1 MLGDALLVSLGAV
14 PGAWLRFVL
23 VNRLEPVLP
32 HRHWG
37 TLVVNLA
44 ACFGLG
50 LLTALRAHG
59 QASAAFML
67 LLGTGFLGSLS
78 TFSTLAAELD
88 LCLQNGHQLACPSW
102 RPLLGLNSDGI
113 FTATSSC
120 QPTPSSTQTRGI
132 SARSTGSHTWCAAA
146 LATSE

>member
-1 MLGDALLVSLGAV
+1 MASGAGEMLGEALLVALGAV

-23 VNRLEPVLP
+23 VNRLEPLLP

-88 LCLQNGHQLACPSW
+88 LCLQNGHQRQAFLLITGS
-102 RPLLGLNSDGI
+102 LLGGLL
-113 FTATSSC
+113 
-120 QPTPSSTQTRGI
+120 
-132 SARSTGSHTWCAAA
+132 A
-146 LATSE
+146 LAGGLSLA

>member
-1 MLGDALLVSLGAV
+1 MAANTPLLSVAASPALLVALGAI
-14 PGAWLRFVL
+14 PGAWLRFLV

-37 TLVVNLA
+37 TLLVNLV

-59 QASAAFML
+59 QASSAFML

-78 TFSTLAAELD
+78 TFSTLAAELHM
-88 LCLQNGHQLACPSW
+88 CLQNGQRRQALLLITGS
-102 RPLLGLNSDGI
+102 LLGGL
-113 FTATSSC
+113 
-120 QPTPSSTQTRGI
+120 
-132 SARSTGSHTWCAAA
+132 
-146 LATSE
+146 LAIAGGHSLG

>member
-1 MLGDALLVSLGAV
+1 MGSPGLMASGAGGMLGDALLVSLGAV

-88 LCLQNGHQLACPSW
+88 LCLQNGHQRQAFLLITGS
-102 RPLLGLNSDGI
+102 LLGGLL
-113 FTATSSC
+113 
-120 QPTPSSTQTRGI
+120 
-132 SARSTGSHTWCAAA
+132 A
-146 LATSE
+146 LAGGLSLA

>member
-1 MLGDALLVSLGAV
+1 MGGPGLMASGAGEMLGEALLVALGAV

-23 VNRLEPVLP
+23 VNRLEPLLP

-88 LCLQNGHQLACPSW
+88 LCLQNGHQRQAFLLITGS
-102 RPLLGLNSDGI
+102 LLGGLL
-113 FTATSSC
+113 
-120 QPTPSSTQTRGI
+120 
-132 SARSTGSHTWCAAA
+132 A
-146 LATSE
+146 LAGGLSLA

>member
-1 MLGDALLVSLGAV
+1 MGGPGSMVGGAGGGLGDALLVALGAV

-59 QASAAFML
+59 QAAAAFML

-88 LCLQNGHQLACPSW
+88 LCLQNGHQRQAFLLITGS
-102 RPLLGLNSDGI
+102 LLGGLL
-113 FTATSSC
+113 
-120 QPTPSSTQTRGI
+120 
-132 SARSTGSHTWCAAA
+132 A
-146 LATSE
+146 LAGGLSLA

>member
-1 MLGDALLVSLGAV
+1 MAAGAGWGLGEVLLVALGAV
-14 PGAWLRFVL
+14 PGAWLRFML

-50 LLTALRAHG
+50 LLSALRDQG
-59 QASAAFML
+59 QTPAALML

-78 TFSTLAAELD
+78 TFSTLAAEIES
-88 LCLQNGHQLACPSW
+88 CLRCGQRREGLRLAAGSVFGG
-102 RPLLGLNSDGI
+102 LL
-113 FTATSSC
+113 
-120 QPTPSSTQTRGI
+120 
-132 SARSTGSHTWCAAA
+132 A
-146 LATSE
+146 LASGLALG

>member
-1 MLGDALLVSLGAV
+1 MASGAGEMLGDALLVALGAV

-23 VNRLEPVLP
+23 VNRLEPLLP

-88 LCLQNGHQLACPSW
+88 LCLQNGHQRQAFLLITGS
-102 RPLLGLNSDGI
+102 LLGGLL
-113 FTATSSC
+113 
-120 QPTPSSTQTRGI
+120 
-132 SARSTGSHTWCAAA
+132 A
-146 LATSE
+146 LAGGLSLA

>member
-1 MLGDALLVSLGAV
+1 MGGPGLMASGAGEMLGDALLVALGAV

-23 VNRLEPVLP
+23 VNRLEPLLP

-88 LCLQNGHQLACPSW
+88 LCLQNGHQRQAFLLITGS
-102 RPLLGLNSDGI
+102 LLGGLL
-113 FTATSSC
+113 
-120 QPTPSSTQTRGI
+120 
-132 SARSTGSHTWCAAA
+132 A
-146 LATSE
+146 LAGGLSLA

>member
-1 MLGDALLVSLGAV
+1 MASGAGEMLGDALLVALGAV

-88 LCLQNGHQLACPSW
+88 LCLQNGHQRQAFVLITGS
-102 RPLLGLNSDGI
+102 LLGGLL
-113 FTATSSC
+113 
-120 QPTPSSTQTRGI
+120 
-132 SARSTGSHTWCAAA
+132 A
-146 LATSE
+146 LAGGLSLA

>member
-1 MLGDALLVSLGAV
+1 MGGPGLTAGGAGGLLVDVLLVALGAV
-14 PGAWLRFVL
+14 PGAWLRFLL

-50 LLTALRAHG
+50 LLTALRGHG
-59 QASAAFML
+59 QAPAAFML

-78 TFSTLAAELD
+78 TFSTLAAELEA
-88 LCLQNGHQLACPSW
+88 CLREGQRREGLRLAAGSVFGG
-102 RPLLGLNSDGI
+102 LL
-113 FTATSSC
+113 
-120 QPTPSSTQTRGI
+120 
-132 SARSTGSHTWCAAA
+132 A
-146 LATSE
+146 LASGLALG

>member
-1 MLGDALLVSLGAV
+1 MASGAGEMLGDALLVALGAV

-59 QASAAFML
+59 QASAAFLL

-88 LCLQNGHQLACPSW
+88 LCLQNGHQRQAFLLITGS
-102 RPLLGLNSDGI
+102 LLGGLL
-113 FTATSSC
+113 
-120 QPTPSSTQTRGI
+120 
-132 SARSTGSHTWCAAA
+132 A
-146 LATSE
+146 LAGGLSLA

>member
-1 MLGDALLVSLGAV
+1 MASGAGEMLGDALLVALGAV

-67 LLGTGFLGSLS
+67 LLCTGFLGSLS

-88 LCLQNGHQLACPSW
+88 LCLQNGHQRQAFLLITGS
-102 RPLLGLNSDGI
+102 LLGGLL
-113 FTATSSC
+113 
-120 QPTPSSTQTRGI
+120 
-132 SARSTGSHTWCAAA
+132 A
-146 LATSE
+146 LAGGLSLA

>member
-1 MLGDALLVSLGAV
+1 MGGPGLTAGGAGGLLGDALLVALGAV
-14 PGAWLRFVL
+14 PGAWLRFLL

-88 LCLQNGHQLACPSW
+88 LCLQNGHQRQAFLLITGS
-102 RPLLGLNSDGI
+102 LLGGLL
-113 FTATSSC
+113 
-120 QPTPSSTQTRGI
+120 
-132 SARSTGSHTWCAAA
+132 A
-146 LATSE
+146 LAGGLSLA

>member
-88 LCLQNGHQLACPSW
+88 LCLQNGHQRQAFLLITGS
-102 RPLLGLNSDGI
+102 LLGGLL
-113 FTATSSC
+113 
-120 QPTPSSTQTRGI
+120 
-132 SARSTGSHTWCAAA
+132 A
-146 LATSE
+146 LAGGLSLA

>member
-1 MLGDALLVSLGAV
+1 MASGAGEMLGDALLVALGAV

-88 LCLQNGHQLACPSW
+88 LCLQNGHQRQAFLLITGS
-102 RPLLGLNSDGI
+102 LLGGLL
-113 FTATSSC
+113 
-120 QPTPSSTQTRGI
+120 
-132 SARSTGSHTWCAAA
+132 A
-146 LATSE
+146 LAGGLSLA

>member
-1 MLGDALLVSLGAV
+1 MASGAGEMLGDALLVALGAV

-59 QASAAFML
+59 QASAAFIL

-88 LCLQNGHQLACPSW
+88 LCLQNGHQRQAFLLITGS
-102 RPLLGLNSDGI
+102 LLGGLL
-113 FTATSSC
+113 
-120 QPTPSSTQTRGI
+120 
-132 SARSTGSHTWCAAA
+132 A
-146 LATSE
+146 LAGGLSLA

>member
-1 MLGDALLVSLGAV
+1 MGGHELMTGGAGGMLGDALLVALGAV
-14 PGAWLRFVL
+14 PGAWLRFLL

-50 LLTALRAHG
+50 LLSALRAHG
-59 QASAAFML
+59 QAPAAFLL

-78 TFSTLAAELD
+78 TFSTLAAEHRSSGAKVCALP
-88 LCLQNGHQLACPSW
+88 LARAS
-102 RPLLGLNSDGI
+102 RPPNTDP
-113 FTATSSC
+113 AARR
-120 QPTPSSTQTRGI
+120 TPSR
-132 SARSTGSHTWCAAA
+132 R
-146 LATSE
+146 

>member
-1 MLGDALLVSLGAV
+1 MGGPGLMASGAGEMLGDALLVALGAV

-23 VNRLEPVLP
+23 VNRLEPLLP

-59 QASAAFML
+59 QASAAFLL

-88 LCLQNGHQLACPSW
+88 LCLQNGHQRQAFLLITGS
-102 RPLLGLNSDGI
+102 LLGGLL
-113 FTATSSC
+113 
-120 QPTPSSTQTRGI
+120 
-132 SARSTGSHTWCAAA
+132 A
-146 LATSE
+146 LAGGLSLA

>member
-1 MLGDALLVSLGAV
+1 MGGPGLMATGAGEMLGDALLVALGAV

-78 TFSTLAAELD
+78 TFSTLAAELN
-88 LCLQNGHQLACPSW
+88 LCLQNGHQRQAFLLITGS
-102 RPLLGLNSDGI
+102 LLGGLL
-113 FTATSSC
+113 
-120 QPTPSSTQTRGI
+120 
-132 SARSTGSHTWCAAA
+132 A
-146 LATSE
+146 LAGGLSLA

>member
-1 MLGDALLVSLGAV
+1 MASGAGEMLGDALLVALGAV

-23 VNRLEPVLP
+23 VNRLEPLLP

-59 QASAAFML
+59 QASAAFIL

-88 LCLQNGHQLACPSW
+88 LCLQNGHQRQAFLLITGS
-102 RPLLGLNSDGI
+102 LLGGLL
-113 FTATSSC
+113 
-120 QPTPSSTQTRGI
+120 
-132 SARSTGSHTWCAAA
+132 A
-146 LATSE
+146 LAGGLSLA

>member
-1 MLGDALLVSLGAV
+1 MASGAGEMLGEALLVALGAV

-23 VNRLEPVLP
+23 VNRLEPLLP

-59 QASAAFML
+59 QASAAFLL

-88 LCLQNGHQLACPSW
+88 LCLQNGHQRQAFLLITGS
-102 RPLLGLNSDGI
+102 LLGGLL
-113 FTATSSC
+113 
-120 QPTPSSTQTRGI
+120 
-132 SARSTGSHTWCAAA
+132 A
-146 LATSE
+146 LAGGLSLA

>member
-1 MLGDALLVSLGAV
+1 MASGAGEMLGDALLVALGAV

-23 VNRLEPVLP
+23 VNRLEPLLP

-59 QASAAFML
+59 QASAAFLL

-88 LCLQNGHQLACPSW
+88 LCLQNGHQRQAFLLITGS
-102 RPLLGLNSDGI
+102 LLGGLL
-113 FTATSSC
+113 
-120 QPTPSSTQTRGI
+120 
-132 SARSTGSHTWCAAA
+132 A
-146 LATSE
+146 LAGGLSLA